1 MSFHLE
7 HAIKPGQIPS
17 MEQTV
22 RWLKTGGEGIAA
34 MVNAID
40 AARVSVRLEIYIY
53 ADDDT
58 GRSFLGTLVRAC
70 GRGVSVKVL
79 VDSLGSAELAKDFW
93 KPLREAGGEMRWFN
107 PFSLRRFSIRDHR
120 KILVCDDCVAVIGG
134 FNISD
139 DYSGDGVERGWRDL
153 GMGIE
158 GPAAVELAGAVDE
171 MWELAEFRHQR
182 LTAYRRSRR
191 NRFGKVSGC
200 DVLLSAPGRGTTPF
214 KTLLGQDLA
223 KARDVRIASAYFLP
237 SWRIRREL
245 AGVIRRGGRVQLIL
259 PGKSDVGIML
269 RAMQSL
275 YRRMLGAGIEIW
287 EYQPQVMH
295 TKLIVLDDV
304 TYVGSSNL
312 DTRSLHL
319 NYEVM
324 MRFPDPVITEG
335 ARALFDGDLVHCH
348 QIHLEEWKRSRSF
361 IARFRSRLAY
371 LVLFHLDR
379 WLTFRQ
385 LGSKG

>member
-1 MSFHLE
+1 
-7 HAIKPGQIPS
+7 

-34 MVNAID
+34 MVDAID

-53 ADDDT
+53 ADDAT

-70 GRGVSVKVL
+70 GRGVCVKVL
-79 VDSLGSAELAKDFW
+79 VDSLGSAELSKEFW

-120 KILVCDDCVAVIGG
+120 KILVCDDRVAVIGG
-134 FNISD
+134 FNITD

-158 GPAAVELAGAVDE
+158 GPAAVEMAGAVDE
-171 MWELAEFRHQR
+171 MWELAEFRHKR

-214 KTLLGQDLA
+214 KALLSQDLA

-237 SWRIRREL
+237 TWRIRREL

-269 RAMQSL
+269 LAMQSL
-275 YRRMLGAGIEIW
+275 YRRILGAGIEIW

-295 TKLIVLDDV
+295 TKLIVIDDV
-304 TYVGSSNL
+304 SYVGSSNL

-324 MRFPDPVITEG
+324 MRFPDPAITEG
-335 ARALFDGDLVHCH
+335 ARALFDGDLVHSR

-371 LVLFHLDR
+371 LILFHLDR

-385 LGSKG
+385 LASKG